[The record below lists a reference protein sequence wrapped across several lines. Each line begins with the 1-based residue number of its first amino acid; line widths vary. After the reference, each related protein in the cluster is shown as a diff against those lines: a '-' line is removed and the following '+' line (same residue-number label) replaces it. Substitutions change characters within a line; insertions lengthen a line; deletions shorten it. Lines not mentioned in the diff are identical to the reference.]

1 MWRNDDG
8 DVPLSREEREKQ
20 KVARR
25 SAQRRAHKLE
35 RAKGVIES
43 DPVGARLPFAPAP
56 PSPHLVGVNRAVVV
70 TRLSSR
76 CRR

>member
-25 SAQRRAHKLE
+25 SVQHRAHKLE

-43 DPVGARLPFAPAP
+43 DPVGACMPFPLPL
-56 PSPHLVGVNRAVVV
+56 PHHTSFVHSGCCCDPRV
-70 TRLSSR
+70 SR